1 MRWAGISYVA
11 IQATLIVLWATGV
24 IDGTP
29 GNLILVTAV
38 TWGPYGLAGILKIV
52 EIILRK
58 RINKKQVKNGK
69 GQ

>member
-11 IQATLIVLWATGV
+11 IQATLIVLWAAGV
-24 IDGTP
+24 IDRTA
-29 GNLILVTAV
+29 GNLILVTSV
-38 TWGPYGLAGILKIV
+38 TWGPYGLAGILKIA

-58 RINKKQVKNGK
+58 RINKNKLKNGK